1 MDCRVCRRPIKL
13 YLLEYKNIRITNRYI
28 TTSPRGS
35 TELASLYVV
44 KNTRTQEHGTC
55 LDTVIATVIA
65 ILIVNT
71 IVEIEFFPIL

>member
-1 MDCRVCRRPIKL
+1 MCRRPIKL

-35 TELASLYVV
+35 TELAQLELALAKPIV
-44 KNTRTQEHGTC
+44 KNTRTQEHGGTC

-71 IVEIEFFPIL
+71 IIL